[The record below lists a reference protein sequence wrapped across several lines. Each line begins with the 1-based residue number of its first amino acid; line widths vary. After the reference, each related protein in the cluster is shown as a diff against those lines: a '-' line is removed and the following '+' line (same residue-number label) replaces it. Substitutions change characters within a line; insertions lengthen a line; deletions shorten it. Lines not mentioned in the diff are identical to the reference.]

1 MEWNNL
7 IGYAAL
13 MLAGILLG
21 YALGA
26 RRSRRLKKRVLQ
38 QLNVQSLELLDAKSA
53 LSAQENYISQ
63 HKRKDRLLKLSLRKL
78 KESQQAVKTLAD
90 KQSTLEKNHFIAL
103 SRLRLDAVQSR
114 EVAVKATTIARK
126 ATIHLKRLEDTS
138 PSRQTIEAPEPKS
151 YGSGEAVT
159 VSVVDQARIDAPN
172 DAANPVSNRDS
183 ARLTKLQSSNEAT
196 ASL

>member
-1 MEWNNL
+1 MEWNDL
-7 IGYAAL
+7 IGYAA
-13 MLAGILLG
+13 MLVAGLLLG

-26 RRSRRLKKRVLQ
+26 KRSRKIKKRVLQ
-38 QLNVQSLELLDAKSA
+38 QLNIQSLELLDAKSS

-63 HKRKDRLLKLSLRKL
+63 HQRKDRLLKLSLRKL

-90 KQSTLEKNHFIAL
+90 NQRTQEKKYFIEL
-103 SRLRLDAVQSR
+103 SRLRLSAVESR
-114 EVAVKATTIARK
+114 EVAIKATAIARK
-126 ATIHLKRLEDTS
+126 ATVHLKRLEEAS
-138 PSRQTIEAPEPKS
+138 PITQTIEAPEPKS

-172 DAANPVSNRDS
+172 DAVNPVSNRDS
-183 ARLTKLQSSNEAT
+183 AKLTKLQSSNEAT